1 MLLVED
7 RQQRLLTD
15 FDSAFAHIDIFLFSS
30 EGTVNFLFWK
40 LNRHTVS
47 NIQFQE
53 DHCECHSTCK
63 TPNNPN

>member
-40 LNRHTVS
+40 LNRHTVN
-47 NIQFQE
+47 NIQFQVN
-53 DHCECHSTCK
+53 HCECQCTFK
-63 TPNNPN
+63 TPNITN